1 MTFRFDK
8 RARAPIMGPLA
19 CRDSSVSEP
28 MPPSESIPREVTPGA
43 PQGRFLDGVRD
54 CLPVVLGY
62 LAIGLA
68 FGVVAR
74 TAGLSTLE
82 ATLMSVVLYAGSAQ
96 FITVGL
102 IAAGAPALATIVTV
116 GLVNIRHMFYS
127 AALAPHLQ
135 RAPVW
140 KNVLVGVELTDET
153 FALVAN
159 RLGAGSVVEHSW
171 MFGVNVTAQLTW
183 VTATFLGAMLG
194 QRIPDVS
201 VLGLDFALTA
211 MFAALLVLQVAH
223 RPRLRIAIGVAVVA
237 ALVAVAGGLLL
248 STSWAIV
255 AAAVAASTLGMVLE
269 EKRP

>member
-1 MTFRFDK
+1 M
-8 RARAPIMGPLA
+8 
-19 CRDSSVSEP
+19 SEATR
-28 MPPSESIPREVTPGA
+28 PSENITETRASAA
-43 PQGRFLDGVRD
+43 PSGRFLAGVRD

-74 TAGLSTLE
+74 TAGLSVLE

-102 IAAGAPALATIVTV
+102 IAAGAPALATIITV

-135 RAPVW
+135 RAPLW
-140 KNVLVGVELTDET
+140 KNALIGVELTDET
-153 FALVAN
+153 FAVVAS
-159 RLGAGSVVEHSW
+159 RLGAGTVVQHGW

-183 VTATFLGAMLG
+183 VIATLLGALLG

-201 VLGLDFALTA
+201 ALGLDYALTA
-211 MFAALLVLQVAH
+211 MFAALLVLQIAH

-237 ALVAVAGGLLL
+237 ATVAVAGGLLL

-255 AAAVAASTLGMVLE
+255 LAAVVASTLGMALE
-269 EKRP
+269 ERQS

>member
-1 MTFRFDK
+1 M
-8 RARAPIMGPLA
+8 
-19 CRDSSVSEP
+19 SEVA
-28 MPPSESIPREVTPGA
+28 PPSQDITAEVTPAA
-43 PQGRFLDGVRD
+43 PHGGFLAGVRD

-74 TAGLSTLE
+74 TAGLSVLE

-102 IAAGAPALATIVTV
+102 IAAGAPALATIITV

-135 RAPVW
+135 RAPLW
-140 KNVLVGVELTDET
+140 KNALIGVELTDET
-153 FALVAN
+153 FAVVAS
-159 RLGAGSVVEHSW
+159 RLGTGTVVQHGW
-171 MFGVNVTAQLTW
+171 MFGVNITAQLTW
-183 VTATFLGAMLG
+183 VIATLLGALLG

-201 VLGLDFALTA
+201 ALGLDYALTA
-211 MFAALLVLQVAH
+211 MFAALLVLQIAH
-223 RPRLRIAIGVAVVA
+223 RPQLRIAIGVAVVA
-237 ALVAVAGGLLL
+237 AAVAVAGGLLL

-255 AAAVAASTLGMVLE
+255 LAAVVASTLGMALE
-269 EKRP
+269 ERQS